1 MKVPRHEP
9 VLSSILYLP
18 YPRRN
23 HSPSKISDGTCSTVS
38 SPIYSSIHDL
48 AHLATEL
55 TCQVASLGSI
65 WLLAIKTLSTCA
77 PPNRSTSAPNHPNAF
92 DELRRMDSHDLHTHD
107 NLSVFISIMIARHA
121 LSINDYIIVSV
132 QSIIGS
138 TPKERLDPSGS
149 RPPPLSRMR
158 GSSGEEANEPG
169 TRFTCDV
176 IEHLLCA
183 NHIPWTMMIAS
194 RERRLL
200 ASNYRMVAFGAFLC
214 VLKSLLIISQSCFKD
229 CKIYY
234 DLCRESTQRHKD
246 NDRNENALNMD
257 VNSQAERE
265 FLPSREPMPEE
276 LVDLSMRVLKL
287 CCDQDWIQ
295 ERCLKESDTLC
306 NQTNLCDKLLDDG
319 QAQQLLR
326 FICYKST
333 SDLTR
338 VSFDKGPKPIISSLL
353 QNLNQ
358 WTLRATILELKL
370 MIKILEYNIPL
381 ARPQDPNFNYSLA
394 LKSHEHNT
402 QHLLLSIASATI
414 ELFQQQTEGRY
425 AGAAVAT
432 ASSSAAAAAA
442 LLQANEQEDRK
453 GIWLIAPLI
462 SRLPD
467 NVQSKILQIAGKHR
481 ASLSLCEVH
490 SLSLACRKCSREW
503 QFNVEFIEEQKRQGK
518 SSPTQHLPS
527 QPSTVLIAGSIVS
540 QRSGRSTHG
549 SARLVARSTRAD
561 VQTGESSRSQKSFTW
576 IILGLRALFNAG
588 KESLQ

>member
-1 MKVPRHEP
+1 
-9 VLSSILYLP
+9 
-18 YPRRN
+18 
-23 HSPSKISDGTCSTVS
+23 
-38 SPIYSSIHDL
+38 
-48 AHLATEL
+48 
-55 TCQVASLGSI
+55 
-65 WLLAIKTLSTCA
+65 
-77 PPNRSTSAPNHPNAF
+77 
-92 DELRRMDSHDLHTHD
+92 MDSHDLHTHD

-149 RPPPLSRMR
+149 RPPPLSRSR

-229 CKIYY
+229 CKVYY
-234 DLCRESTQRHKD
+234 DFCCDSTQRRKD
-246 NDRNENALNMD
+246 KDRYENALNMD

-381 ARPQDPNFNYSLA
+381 ARPQDPNFNYALA

-425 AGAAVAT
+425 AGATVAT

-481 ASLSLCEVH
+481 ANVCPRSSFSLDLPSGGVLENGNSMLNTSKSKNDKENQVLRSISLLSHQPFLSLVLSCLKDQDDQRTGLLD
-490 SLSLACRKCSREW
+490 SLRGQLEQLYKQVSRRA
-503 QFNVEFIEEQKRQGK
+503 Q
-518 SSPTQHLPS
+518 S
-527 QPSTVLIAGSIVS
+527 QTLDIDDIRIVSIV
-540 QRSGRSTHG
+540 QHRERIPPM
-549 SARLVARSTRAD
+549 
-561 VQTGESSRSQKSFTW
+561 SR
-576 IILGLRALFNAG
+576 
-588 KESLQ
+588 